1 GLGLAEHVRHLHHLR
16 AERGDDVHGVAAEQR
31 AGGGGLGDDR
41 SAGHVPGV
49 RRGGGDREA
58 GVLERGAGVLTAAS
72 ALIGDLD
79 RLPPLRDHHVHL
91 AAGGQGVGGGRSEE
105 RRVG

>member
-1 GLGLAEHVRHLHHLR
+1 EHVRHLHHLR

-41 SAGHVPGV
+41 SAGHVSGV

-91 AAGGQGVGGGRSEE
+91 AAGGLGVGGGALRDDLAL
-105 RRVG
+105 RHGL